1 MPERD
6 DSFDWSGGHPALDFV
21 NTLDERPSSE
31 PVERLVTYDD
41 LVRFA
46 DLAGL
51 MDTAVS
57 KRLRRRTGTVCTR
70 TVEQARELREQLHEV
85 LNASH
90 RDRVIPRNIL
100 RAITAA
106 IHQAHGVRMLITSGE
121 SHLMQYEWLGP
132 PAADLPLHACALAIE
147 DLLVRVDRQMIR
159 KCGAFDCDIY
169 FLDTSKGHRRQWCS
183 MRNCGNREKQRR
195 IRLKVGDQSRL

>member
-31 PVERLVTYDD
+31 PVERLVNYDD
-41 LVRFA
+41 LLRFA

-51 MDTAVS
+51 MTTAVS
-57 KRLRRRTGTVCTR
+57 KQLRRQTGAVCTR
-70 TVEQARELREQLHEV
+70 TVEQARELREQLHDV
-85 LNASH
+85 LNATH
-90 RDRVIPRNIL
+90 RDRAINRSIL

-106 IHQAHGVRMLITSGE
+106 INKARGVRKLIPSGK
-121 SHLMQYEWLGP
+121 SHLMQYEWLGA
-132 PAADLPLHACALAIE
+132 PAADLPLHACAMAIE
-147 DLLVRVDRQMIR
+147 DLLVRVDCQMIR
-159 KCGAFDCDIY
+159 KCGAFDCGVY

-195 IRLKVGDQSRL
+195 IRLKVGDQ